1 MQNRYSI
8 VLFLF
13 FISGIGISTYGQKYK
28 EMAKHSTE
36 VRLEGIYG
44 SKKQVFEKNTK
55 IFLDGINKAY
65 LTNTRPNFPASVA
78 TSNVNIRIGDLWAS
92 SSFLSARPNIIENL
106 LSTSLG
112 DYEVRNL
119 QIIFEEAQK
128 GYEQQDGVL
137 LFDRTGKIIDF
148 KIALGT
154 NSTNTICRDTI
165 SVTDLR
171 RRQMIINF
179 VEDFRTSY
187 QLKDIDFLEKVF
199 SDKALIITGK
209 VLESTSQGELKTM
222 VEYKRQTKVEYL
234 TNLKDIFARAK
245 MININFDTIRVVR
258 HPKITDIYGV
268 NLKQTWNSES
278 LKGGRYRDVGYVFLV
293 IDFAVEEKP
302 KIWVRT
308 WSTKDLFSLDVINF
322 Q

>member
-137 LFDRTGKIIDF
+137 LFDRTGK
-148 KIALGT
+148 
-154 NSTNTICRDTI
+154 
-165 SVTDLR
+165 
-171 RRQMIINF
+171 
-179 VEDFRTSY
+179 
-187 QLKDIDFLEKVF
+187 
-199 SDKALIITGK
+199 
-209 VLESTSQGELKTM
+209 
-222 VEYKRQTKVEYL
+222 
-234 TNLKDIFARAK
+234 
-245 MININFDTIRVVR
+245 
-258 HPKITDIYGV
+258 
-268 NLKQTWNSES
+268 
-278 LKGGRYRDVGYVFLV
+278 
-293 IDFAVEEKP
+293 
-302 KIWVRT
+302 
-308 WSTKDLFSLDVINF
+308 
-322 Q
+322 

>member
-1 MQNRYSI
+1 
-8 VLFLF
+8 
-13 FISGIGISTYGQKYK
+13 
-28 EMAKHSTE
+28 
-36 VRLEGIYG
+36 
-44 SKKQVFEKNTK
+44 
-55 IFLDGINKAY
+55 
-65 LTNTRPNFPASVA
+65 
-78 TSNVNIRIGDLWAS
+78 
-92 SSFLSARPNIIENL
+92 
-106 LSTSLG
+106 
-112 DYEVRNL
+112 
-119 QIIFEEAQK
+119 
-128 GYEQQDGVL
+128 
-137 LFDRTGKIIDF
+137 
-148 KIALGT
+148 
-154 NSTNTICRDTI
+154 
-165 SVTDLR
+165 
-171 RRQMIINF
+171 MIINF